1 MSTLEKNLYD
11 RISVKPSSTKQK
23 PVITSKAYR
32 GLSSVNP
39 DNNSSTL
46 YDLAL
51 IKQDLL
57 NHFHIRQGEKLMNP
71 EFGTIIWDAI
81 FEPFTDELK
90 QAIADNVTSIVNY
103 DPRIQANEIVVS
115 TYESGIQIELDL
127 TYVPYN
133 ISEKL
138 RLDFDENAGLT
149 A

>member
-11 RISVKPSSTKQK
+11 RIAIKPSGQQK
-23 PVITSKAYR
+23 PVVTSKAYR
-32 GLSSVNP
+32 GLSTVNP

-46 YDLAL
+46 FDLGL

-57 NHFHIRQGEKLMNP
+57 NHFHIRQGEKLHNP

-81 FEPFTDELK
+81 FEPFTDDLK
-90 QAIADNVTSIVNY
+90 EAIATNVTKIVNY
-103 DPRIQANEIVVS
+103 DPRIQADNISVS
-115 TYESGIQIELDL
+115 SYESGIQIELEL
-127 TYVPYN
+127 TYLPYN

-138 RLDFDENAGLT
+138 RLDFDETAGLT

>member
-11 RISVKPSSTKQK
+11 RIAIKPSGQKK
-23 PVITSKAYR
+23 PVVTSKAYR
-32 GLSSVNP
+32 GLSTVNP

-46 YDLAL
+46 FDLGL

-57 NHFHIRQGEKLMNP
+57 NHFHIRQGEKLHNP

-81 FEPFTDELK
+81 FEPFTDDLK
-90 QAIADNVTSIVNY
+90 EAIATNVTKIVNY
-103 DPRIQANEIVVS
+103 DPRIQADNISVS
-115 TYESGIQIELDL
+115 SYESGIQIELEL
-127 TYVPYN
+127 TYLPYN

-138 RLDFDENAGLT
+138 RLDFDETAGLT

>member
-11 RISVKPSSTKQK
+11 RIAIKPSRQQK
-23 PVITSKAYR
+23 PVVTSKAYR
-32 GLSSVNP
+32 GLSTVNP

-46 YDLAL
+46 FDLGL

-57 NHFHIRQGEKLMNP
+57 NHFHIRQGEKLHNP

-81 FEPFTDELK
+81 FEPFTDDLK
-90 QAIADNVTSIVNY
+90 EAIATNVTKIVNY
-103 DPRIQANEIVVS
+103 DPRIQADNISVS
-115 TYESGIQIELDL
+115 SYESGIQIELEL
-127 TYVPYN
+127 TYLPYN

-138 RLDFDENAGLT
+138 RLDFDETAGLT

>member
-11 RISVKPSSTKQK
+11 RIAVKPSGQQK
-23 PVITSKAYR
+23 PVVTSKAYR
-32 GLSSVNP
+32 GLSTVNP
-39 DNNSSTL
+39 ENNSSTM

-71 EFGTIIWDAI
+71 EFGTIIWDAL
-81 FEPFTDELK
+81 FEPFTDDLK
-90 QAIADNVTSIVNY
+90 EAIARNVTTIVNY
-103 DPRIQANEIVVS
+103 DPRIQADAIAVS
-115 TYESGIQIELDL
+115 SYESGIQIQLEL
-127 TYVPYN
+127 TYLPYN

-138 RLDFDENAGLT
+138 RLDFDESAGLT